1 MRDAIWQTVMAS
13 SAPIPPARGKLLADG
28 GSRRLRRAVAW
39 IALALGVVSA
49 AGYLVWRQGA
59 EDRAIR
65 SLATEERRA
74 QFLRTAEELRT
85 VCADPPEALRAH
97 CRQQAEFLSRFPEC
111 DAACRLLVERFFPV
125 QPAR

>member
-1 MRDAIWQTVMAS
+1 MLNCEMAMTS
-13 SAPIPPARGKLLADG
+13 HVRILPARGKPLVDG
-28 GSRRLRRAVAW
+28 GSRRLRRALAW
-39 IALALGVVSA
+39 IALALGV
-49 AGYLVWRQGA
+49 AGVASYLVWQQGA

-65 SLATEERRA
+65 SLPAEERRA

-85 VCADPPEALRAH
+85 VCADPPAALRPH

-111 DAACRLLVERFFPV
+111 DTACLQLVERFFPP

>member
-1 MRDAIWQTVMAS
+1 MLYCGVAMAS
-13 SAPIPPARGKLLADG
+13 PVHIPPAHGRPLVDG
-28 GSRRLRRAVAW
+28 GSRRLGRALAW
-39 IALALGVVSA
+39 IALALAVVGA
-49 AGYLVWRQGA
+49 AGYLVWQQGA

-65 SLATEERRA
+65 SLPAEERRA

-85 VCADPPEALRAH
+85 ICADPPEALRAH

>member
-1 MRDAIWQTVMAS
+1 MARS
-13 SAPIPPARGKLLADG
+13 VGILPLHRGPPFD
-28 GSRRLRRAVAW
+28 RLRRLLGWA
-39 IALALGVVSA
+39 ALALAAAGA
-49 AGYLVWRQGA
+49 AGYGLWKEGA

-65 SLATEERRA
+65 SLPAEERRA

-111 DAACRLLVERFFPV
+111 DAACLQLVGRLFPP